1 MLETVSGMFSI
12 WRFMR
17 HSRDMI
23 AVLCPGQGAQTPGML
38 APWLE
43 IPSVA
48 ARLAELSDA
57 TDIDV
62 VAHGTTS
69 DADTIRDTAIAQP
82 LLVATAL
89 ATAREVLGDALPAVA
104 AGHSVGEFGAAAL
117 AGALTDAEAMRLVT
131 VRARAMAD
139 AAAVAEPTSMA
150 AVLGGDPEEVLVA
163 LAAHGLTPANMN
175 GGGQVVAAGSKSA
188 IQALVAS
195 PPARARVIELQV
207 AGAFHTETMR
217 PAVATLA
224 EAAAAIVPSAVAEVL
239 LSNADGARV
248 TSGSEVLDRLVA
260 QVANPVR
267 WDLCQQAMLDLGVTA
282 ILEVAPGGVLTGLA
296 KRSMKGIPAVA
307 LKSPAD
313 LDAARE
319 LLEAHA

>member
-1 MLETVSGMFSI
+1 MFSI
-12 WRFMR
+12 WCFMR

-296 KRSMKGIPAVA
+296 KRSMKGIPAIA

>member
-1 MLETVSGMFSI
+1 
-12 WRFMR
+12 
-17 HSRDMI
+17 MI

-296 KRSMKGIPAVA
+296 KRSMKGIPAIA